1 MYQVLQRMLAISTG
15 ERYHDAAAAAE
26 AMRSVAQ
33 IPYEALSHGGR
44 VLEHQPVLRDYRV
57 RSTLGRGRSVWL
69 AEKMSGLGGLVAV
82 RVGRPGASRA
92 ALLREIESFTG
103 RDTKIR
109 SVHVVEIR
117 DLDTAVDG
125 VLVLISEYVDGDS
138 LESVLARQRGSGLPW
153 HPPPAALARGNG
165 APEPCE
171 LSAALLIMDVLE
183 GLKVLHSEGPPLVH
197 RGITPSNII
206 YRKTKKEGRSIV
218 AVLTDIRLPSLTS
231 SLSGASSE
239 ELRRFSE
246 GPGRYMSPELA
257 RLARQGVVRL
267 DGLDARADVWA
278 AGVVL
283 YEALSGKQLFP
294 QVVCLLIGESKGCHT

>member
-138 LESVLARQRGSGLPW
+138 LESVLARQRGSGLS
-153 HPPPAALARGNG
+153 ALASPTRSAGERERSSRAVRAERGLADHGHAGG
-165 APEPCE
+165 AQGPA
-171 LSAALLIMDVLE
+171 LGGAAVGPQGDHAVQHNIQEDEE
-183 GLKVLHSEGPPLVH
+183 GGTEH
-197 RGITPSNII
+197 RGRAHRHPTP
-206 YRKTKKEGRSIV
+206 
-218 AVLTDIRLPSLTS
+218 
-231 SLSGASSE
+231 
-239 ELRRFSE
+239 
-246 GPGRYMSPELA
+246 
-257 RLARQGVVRL
+257 
-267 DGLDARADVWA
+267 
-278 AGVVL
+278 
-283 YEALSGKQLFP
+283 FP
-294 QVVCLLIGESKGCHT
+294 H